1 MPHQTDPIPAKQSAI
16 IALPNGE
23 LGISNDVPV
32 PHVDDDLVL
41 VKTVAVAVNPV
52 DAKMVGPMASTGAI
66 SGCDF
71 AGIVVKIGAKSG
83 EYLKIGDRVAGV
95 VHPMNPM
102 RPDIGAFAE
111 YVGATADFT
120 LRLPETMSLSTGASL
135 GTGVGTM
142 GLALFN
148 HLQLPNTPDNPG
160 SFPANKPCYV
170 LVYGG
175 STASGTLAIQLIRH
189 AGLTPIATCSPR
201 SNALVESYGAE
212 KCFDYHSPTCA
223 KEIKAYTK
231 NGLRYTMDCIV
242 EADTMTLCYESIG
255 RSGGRY
261 TALEPYP
268 EYIAS
273 TRKTVVANWVL
284 GPSILGTKIG
294 WPAPFGREGDLSLR
308 VFGKKWFQTAQ
319 KLLDEGKIKPHPVRV
334 SDSGFAGVFDGLEL
348 LRNKMISGEKLIY
361 NL

>member
-1 MPHQTDPIPAKQSAI
+1 MPHSTEDIPAKQRAI
-16 IALPNGE
+16 IALPNGD
-23 LGISNDVPV
+23 LGISNDVDV

-41 VKTVAVAVNPV
+41 VKTVSIAINPV
-52 DAKMVGPMASTGAI
+52 DAKMVGPMAYPGAI

-71 AGIVVKIGAKSG
+71 AGIIVKIGAASG
-83 EYLKIGDRVAGV
+83 EHLRIGDRVASV

-120 LRLPETMSLSTGASL
+120 LRLPANMSFSTGASL
-135 GTGVGTM
+135 GTGIGTM

-148 HLQLPNTPDNPG
+148 HLQLPNTPDSPG
-160 SFPANKPCYV
+160 TFPSNKPCYV

-212 KCFDYHSPTCA
+212 KCFDYHLPSCA
-223 KEIKAYTK
+223 KEIKAYTR
-231 NGLRYTMDCIV
+231 NGLRYALDCIV
-242 EADTMTLCYESIG
+242 EADTMTICYGALG

-268 EYIAS
+268 EYIAN
-273 TRKTVVANWVL
+273 TRKTVDSNWVL

-294 WPAPFGREGDLSLR
+294 WPAPFGREGDPSLR

-319 KLLDEGKIKPHPVRV
+319 RLLDQGEIVPHPVRV
-334 SDSGFAGVFDGLEL
+334 SDTGFDGVFDGLEL
-348 LRNKMISGEKLIY
+348 LRKKMVSGEKLVY
-361 NL
+361 NI

>member
-1 MPHQTDPIPAKQSAI
+1 MPHLEDAIPAAQTAI

-23 LGISNDVPV
+23 LGISHNVPV
-32 PHVDDDLVL
+32 PHVDDDLAL
-41 VKTVAVAVNPV
+41 VKVVALAVNPV
-52 DAKMVGPMASTGAI
+52 DAKMVGPMASPGAI
-66 SGCDF
+66 AGCDF
-71 AGIVVKIGAKSG
+71 AGIVVQIDAASG

-102 RPDIGAFAE
+102 RPD
-111 YVGATADFT
+111 VGALLNT
-120 LRLPETMSLSTGASL
+120 LPETMTLSTGASL

-160 SFPANKPCYV
+160 VFPVNKPCYV

-201 SNALVESYGAE
+201 NNGLVESYGAE
-212 KCFDYHSPTCA
+212 KCFDYNSPTCA
-223 KEIKAYTK
+223 KDIEAYAK
-231 NGLRYTMDCIV
+231 NGLRYAMDCIV
-242 EADTMTLCYESIG
+242 EADTMTICYESIG

-261 TALEPYP
+261 TALEPFP
-268 EYIAS
+268 THLTS

-284 GPSILGTKIG
+284 GPSILRTKIG
-294 WPAPFGREGDLSLR
+294 WPAPFGREGDPSLR

-319 KLLDEGKIKPHPVRV
+319 RLLDEGKIKPHPVRV
-334 SDSGFAGVFDGLEL
+334 HDTGFEGVFNGLEL
-348 LRNKMISGEKLIY
+348 LRKKMVSREKLIY